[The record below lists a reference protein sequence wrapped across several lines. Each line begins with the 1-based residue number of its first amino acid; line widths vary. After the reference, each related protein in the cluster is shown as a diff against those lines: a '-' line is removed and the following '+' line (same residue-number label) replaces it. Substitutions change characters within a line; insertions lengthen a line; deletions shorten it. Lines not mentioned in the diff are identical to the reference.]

1 MPMAGEGP
9 GRESGQ
15 LIVGDGLG
23 RRYGAVTAVEDVS
36 FEIGRHEVVGLL
48 GHNGAG
54 KTTIMKMIAGYLE
67 PTAGR
72 VLVDGIEVERD
83 RAVAQARLGYLPE
96 NCPLYPEMTV
106 LEHLEDRKSTR
117 LNSSH

>member
-1 MPMAGEGP
+1 MPRSGEGP

-15 LIVGDGLG
+15 MIVADGLV

-54 KTTIMKMIAGYLE
+54 TTTIMKMIAGYLE

-83 RAVAQARLGYLPE
+83 RAVAQARLGSLPATF
-96 NCPLYPEMTV
+96 PPYPAMTI
-106 LEHLEDRKSTR
+106 LTHPPFAAHLHPPPR
-117 LNSSH
+117 

>member
-1 MPMAGEGP
+1 MPMSGEGP

-15 LIVGDGLG
+15 MIVADGLV

-54 KTTIMKMIAGYLE
+54 KPTIMKMIPGFLD

-72 VLVDGIEVERD
+72 ALVDGIQLERH
-83 RAVAQARLGYLPE
+83 RAGDAARPPSLPE
-96 NCPLYPEMTV
+96 KPPLPPQ
-106 LEHLEDRKSTR
+106 
-117 LNSSH
+117 NN

>member
-1 MPMAGEGP
+1 MPMSGEGP

-15 LIVGDGLG
+15 MIVADGLV

-83 RAVAQARLGYLPE
+83 RA
-96 NCPLYPEMTV
+96 
-106 LEHLEDRKSTR
+106 DRKSVVEGKR
-117 LNSSH
+117 VSVRVDLGGGRIIKKK